1 MFDALEWFLLEI
13 VPEEEVDMILQLI
26 DLGIQSVRDAAEELD
41 VIAEYSEVV
50 SNLEG
55 R

>member
-1 MFDALEWFLLEI
+1 
-13 VPEEEVDMILQLI
+13 MILQLI